1 MSSFSLQVSSITC
14 TRSLCGIYN
23 PVRQRRNINYISIT
37 KMLKVKIA
45 VEKTEF
51 LHQIPQVLYILQGL
65 TAVRFSLTKTNK
77 QHIHGKYQ
85 EELFL

>member
-1 MSSFSLQVSSITC
+1 
-14 TRSLCGIYN
+14 
-23 PVRQRRNINYISIT
+23 
-37 KMLKVKIA
+37 MLKIKIA
-45 VEKTEF
+45 IEKTEF

-65 TAVRFSLTKTNK
+65 TAVSFSLTKTNQ